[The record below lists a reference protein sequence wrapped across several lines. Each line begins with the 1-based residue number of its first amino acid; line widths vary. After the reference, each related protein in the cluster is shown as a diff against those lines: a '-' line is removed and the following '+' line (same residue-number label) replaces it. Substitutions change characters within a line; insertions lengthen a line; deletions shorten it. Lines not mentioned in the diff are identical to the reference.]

1 MEQNLNMQLD
11 ALQKEGCSKIFKD
24 KVSGVKAGK
33 PNLEKLMEYTRPG
46 DTIVVWKLD
55 GSGHPAV
62 GKKYHS
68 TH

>member
-1 MEQNLNMQLD
+1 MRCRKKDVVKSLPRRRTV
-11 ALQKEGCSKIFKD
+11 D

-55 GSGHPAV
+55 GTGHPAV